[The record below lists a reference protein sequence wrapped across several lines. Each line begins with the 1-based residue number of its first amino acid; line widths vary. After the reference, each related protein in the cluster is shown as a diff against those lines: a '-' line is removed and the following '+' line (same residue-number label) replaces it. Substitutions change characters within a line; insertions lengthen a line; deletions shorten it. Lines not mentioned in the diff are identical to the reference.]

1 MKGEVGNQSAGKA
14 CQNCGASLDSAFAH
28 CSVSCALAARIPVG
42 KDALP
47 VSWELSVLLASC
59 FVLFNQF
66 LFLVAGWVKS
76 SRESM
81 ESGERFF
88 SASLV
93 AGLLW
98 LIFMGVAW
106 AAHSP
111 KRWGDYLAGIVGI
124 LILVLPLVSSN
135 LSTNFTSR
143 LAIVNLLIS
152 ICLYR
157 GVFYLW
163 RASKKKEK

>member
-1 MKGEVGNQSAGKA
+1 MKGEVGSESEEKA
-14 CQNCGASLDSAFAH
+14 CRNCGAAAKPGFHH
-28 CSVSCALAARIPVG
+28 CSASCALAARIPMG

-47 VSWELSVLLASC
+47 ASWELSVLLVSC

-66 LFLVAGWVKS
+66 LFLGAGRVKS

-81 ESGERFF
+81 EAGEGFLL
-88 SASLV
+88 ASLV

-98 LIFMGVAW
+98 LVFMIAAW
-106 AAHSP
+106 ATHSP
-111 KRWGDYLAGIVGI
+111 KRRGDYFVG
-124 LILVLPLVSSN
+124 LVAILVLLVPVEESN
-135 LSTNFTSR
+135 LATSFTTR
-143 LAIVNLLIS
+143 LFIVNLLIS
-152 ICLYR
+152 TCLYR